1 MAEGVHAE
9 AGGMR
14 FPDTHR
20 IINSY
25 IDMFNLST
33 IGFFNM
39 KESQNGLLYF
49 DGKQTTI
56 ESELNSYDSLLA
68 RVSDKWGECIEP
80 IRLLKWEDVAIE
92 YCGMSVLDFLH
103 SNNFTEEEIDG
114 FQKFGIG
121 LGAYSSIMDLSVL
134 EILRLF
140 VSDAGSKNLQ
150 LVGGMETLS
159 QSFLNDTE
167 IPLHSLVKHGYQV
180 SSVKQSSDGKYLIS
194 SGNKTETYTA
204 DFVIVTAP
212 LPALKH
218 ITFDPPL
225 EDDLCT
231 AIKDTHYVQS
241 VKVFI
246 QTKTPFWL
254 DRGIDGMIISDLT
267 VQNTYFI
274 PEELS
279 NGKGLIIASYTWEK
293 QAAKLFEL
301 SDEEKIDLALEELSQ
316 IFPEIH
322 SEYEKGAVKEWR
334 NGFSIF
340 KPGQQQRFHNILR
353 DQALDR
359 VFLAGEHCSVE
370 HGYFE
375 GALETGIRA
384 AANVLQ
390 NIDAEFESRFESLIR
405 GDTSS
410 STNATTSSLDILVS
424 SFDEQEKIKELPM
437 REKTMLT
444 LKQFRRSTEEMQ
456 VPMRSLKS
464 FRQYESERHFSSAKH
479 LMSMKW

>member
-20 IINSY
+20 IINKY
-25 IDMFNLST
+25 IDIFNLST
-33 IGFFNM
+33 VGFSNM

-92 YCGMSVLDFLH
+92 YCGMSVLDFLR

-167 IPLHSLVKHGYQV
+167 IPLHSLVKYVYQV
-180 SSVKQSSDGKYLIS
+180 SSVKQFSDGKYLIS
-194 SGNKTETYTA
+194 SGNNAETYKA

-218 ITFDPPL
+218 MTFDPPL

-267 VQNTYFI
+267 IQNTYFI

-293 QAAKLFEL
+293 QAAKLFKL
-301 SDEEKIDLALEELSQ
+301 SDEEKIDLALEELSH

-322 SEYEKGAVKEWR
+322 SEFEKGAVKEWKH
-334 NGFSIF
+334 GFSIF

-405 GDTSS
+405 GDTHAESAS
-410 STNATTSSLDILVS
+410 SSLDILIS
-424 SFDEQEKIKELPM
+424 SFEEQEKIQELPM
-437 REKTMLT
+437 RDKKMLT